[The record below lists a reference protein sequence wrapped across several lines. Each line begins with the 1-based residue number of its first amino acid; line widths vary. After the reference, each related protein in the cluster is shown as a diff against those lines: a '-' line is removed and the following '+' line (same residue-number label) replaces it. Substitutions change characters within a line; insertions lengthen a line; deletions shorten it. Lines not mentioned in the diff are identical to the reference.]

1 MGTAIINIRTDAKVK
16 SQAQKIAADLGIS
29 LSALINGFIRHL
41 IRTKRVEFDLVEER
55 PNEYMIKALKESEED
70 YRKGDYH
77 SFAKTSDA
85 LAFLDKMIE
94 E

>member
-1 MGTAIINIRTDAKVK
+1 
-16 SQAQKIAADLGIS
+16 
-29 LSALINGFIRHL
+29 
-41 IRTKRVEFDLVEER
+41 VEFDLVEER